1 MRCACWPLFDAKVGK
16 MSGQTGASDYT
27 LIMAPATGP
36 AMASDDCG
44 SFTITAAGVVKG
56 ATTTLPRGGCCK

>member
-1 MRCACWPLFDAKVGK
+1 

-27 LIMAPATGP
+27 LIMAPVTGP
-36 AMASDDCG
+36 AMASDGCG